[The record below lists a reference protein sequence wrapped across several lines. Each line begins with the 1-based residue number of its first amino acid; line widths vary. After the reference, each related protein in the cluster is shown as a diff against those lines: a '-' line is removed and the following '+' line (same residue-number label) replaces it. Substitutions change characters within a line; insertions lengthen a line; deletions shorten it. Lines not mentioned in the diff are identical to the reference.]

1 MNNNGNL
8 SNSKFF
14 NFSEKCLESS
24 ACCGGYLGVKRT
36 LTIVSGTLF
45 IKKSEAEA
53 ELGGLARA
61 IPAPKFQNSPLD
73 KWKFKTIFSNA
84 CPSHKI
90 FFFFFSQWPPQG
102 LYPGFRS
109 CFEDLSRKIWTLPA
123 IGRRPLCTA
132 PSFHAPRA
140 MHG

>member
-14 NFSEKCLESS
+14 NFSEKSLESS
-24 ACCGGYLGVKRT
+24 ECCGGYLGVKRT
-36 LTIVSGTLF
+36 LTIVSGTP
-45 IKKSEAEA
+45 IYKKIRSR
-53 ELGGLARA
+53 ARA
-61 IPAPKFQNSPLD
+61 IPAPTPKFQNSPLD

-90 FFFFFSQWPPQG
+90 FFFFFPQWPPQG

-109 CFEDLSRKIWTLPA
+109 CFENLSRKIWTLPA

-140 MHG
+140 MHR